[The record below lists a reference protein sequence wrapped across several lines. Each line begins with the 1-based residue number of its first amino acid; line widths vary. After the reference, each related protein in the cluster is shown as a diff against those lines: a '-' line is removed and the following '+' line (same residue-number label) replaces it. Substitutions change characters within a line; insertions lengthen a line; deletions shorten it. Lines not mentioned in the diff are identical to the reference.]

1 MRWQVLWDDSQVTEM
16 IERVARALAFCAG
29 GKICGPGHSV
39 ASREFGCKGDGEHF
53 AKYVEAHWQE
63 HITAAQ
69 FAIEAMREPTAEMLI
84 AARDWSLHKF
94 GKPIGND
101 AAIGC
106 WQAMLDAAPVSPAHQ

>member
-1 MRWQVLWDDSQVTEM
+1 MTEM
-16 IERVARALAFCAG
+16 IERVARALALCAG
-29 GKICGPGHSV
+29 GKICGPGQSV
-39 ASREFGCKGDGEHF
+39 ASRELGWKGDGEHF